1 MKPTILILASA
12 LGVTACGK
20 KRAECKTLVEEFNA
34 SVKALNEAKEEVG
47 SEPKDLISSL
57 DAHIDA
63 AEKLGEALDGMEV
76 TTEELQPIVEEAKTA
91 ANAKV
96 EASKR
101 AKASMQSLE
110 SLTSDA
116 AGISGSSFKKTFSE
130 LQAICTD
137 TSRTEPAPCATLV
150 TLVSSYTKAMSAKDL
165 EDAGKVADKVA
176 ALEFKGEA
184 AKKARDAV
192 VEALRAPVDLTKTAT
207 ETKESTAAARDAFKQ
222 AKERLD
228 ATAASISGACG

>member
-116 AGISGSSFKKTFSE
+116 RNQRFIVQENVQRAASHLHGHEPHRAGTM
-130 LQAICTD
+130 C
-137 TSRTEPAPCATLV
+137 
-150 TLVSSYTKAMSAKDL
+150 
-165 EDAGKVADKVA
+165 DAGDPRVFLHEGHV
-176 ALEFKGEA
+176 GEGP
-184 AKKARDAV
+184 RGG
-192 VEALRAPVDLTKTAT
+192 RQG
-207 ETKESTAAARDAFKQ
+207 RRQ
-222 AKERLD
+222 GR
-228 ATAASISGACG
+228 GAGVQGRGGEEGPRCGG